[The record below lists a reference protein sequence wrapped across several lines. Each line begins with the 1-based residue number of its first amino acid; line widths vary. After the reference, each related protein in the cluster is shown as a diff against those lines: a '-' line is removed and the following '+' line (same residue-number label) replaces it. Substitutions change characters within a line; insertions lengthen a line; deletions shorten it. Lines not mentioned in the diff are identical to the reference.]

1 MTYKKERGM
10 GMELKIP
17 ENFFV
22 GAAMS
27 GPQTE
32 GAYKTGGRLE
42 SIWDTWSDLS
52 ISDFY
57 NKVGS
62 YVGNNFYEKYE
73 DDIKLLKSLH
83 MDSFRTSMQWSR
95 LLTKDGKLNQ
105 EGAQF
110 YHKVCKCAKENQIE
124 LFMNLYHFD
133 MPTYLF
139 ERGGWES
146 RDVVEAYAA
155 YARAAFHEFGSEI
168 RYWFTFN
175 EPIVEP
181 DQRYRNGFWYP
192 FIKDAKRGMQVQYHL
207 SLAHSLAVWEF
218 RKAKEEGYVREDAK
232 IGLINCFAPPYTRE
246 DPTPED
252 LEALRMEDGINNRWW
267 LDLVAEGHLPEDVL
281 STLEEK
287 GLAPERRPGDEE
299 ILKQGKVD
307 WLGFNYY
314 HPSRIQAPKEK
325 TDENGYPKFS
335 DPYVWPEAKM
345 NIYRGWEIYPKGIY
359 DFGMKMKNEYPDLK
373 FFVSENGMGVEHE
386 DRFRDASGE
395 IQDDYRIE
403 FITEHLQWIFKSIED
418 GAKCLGYH
426 DWGVIDNWSWNNAF
440 KNRYGMIEVDLM
452 GNYSRKLKKSARWMK
467 GLLEEREAK
476 V

>member
-155 YARAAFHEFGSEI
+155 YARAAFREFGSEI

-232 IGLINCFAPPYTRE
+232 IGRAH
-246 DPTPED
+246 
-252 LEALRMEDGINNRWW
+252 
-267 LDLVAEGHLPEDVL
+267 V
-281 STLEEK
+281 
-287 GLAPERRPGDEE
+287 
-299 ILKQGKVD
+299 
-307 WLGFNYY
+307 
-314 HPSRIQAPKEK
+314 
-325 TDENGYPKFS
+325 
-335 DPYVWPEAKM
+335 
-345 NIYRGWEIYPKGIY
+345 
-359 DFGMKMKNEYPDLK
+359 
-373 FFVSENGMGVEHE
+373 
-386 DRFRDASGE
+386 
-395 IQDDYRIE
+395 
-403 FITEHLQWIFKSIED
+403 
-418 GAKCLGYH
+418 
-426 DWGVIDNWSWNNAF
+426 
-440 KNRYGMIEVDLM
+440 
-452 GNYSRKLKKSARWMK
+452 
-467 GLLEEREAK
+467 
-476 V
+476 

>member
-155 YARAAFHEFGSEI
+155 YARAAFREFGSEI

-175 EPIVEP
+175 EPIVCPLPTVWLYGNSER
-181 DQRYRNGFWYP
+181 Q
-192 FIKDAKRGMQVQYHL
+192 KKRAM
-207 SLAHSLAVWEF
+207 
-218 RKAKEEGYVREDAK
+218 
-232 IGLINCFAPPYTRE
+232 
-246 DPTPED
+246 
-252 LEALRMEDGINNRWW
+252 
-267 LDLVAEGHLPEDVL
+267 
-281 STLEEK
+281 
-287 GLAPERRPGDEE
+287 
-299 ILKQGKVD
+299 
-307 WLGFNYY
+307 
-314 HPSRIQAPKEK
+314 
-325 TDENGYPKFS
+325 
-335 DPYVWPEAKM
+335 
-345 NIYRGWEIYPKGIY
+345 
-359 DFGMKMKNEYPDLK
+359 
-373 FFVSENGMGVEHE
+373 
-386 DRFRDASGE
+386 
-395 IQDDYRIE
+395 
-403 FITEHLQWIFKSIED
+403 
-418 GAKCLGYH
+418 
-426 DWGVIDNWSWNNAF
+426 
-440 KNRYGMIEVDLM
+440 
-452 GNYSRKLKKSARWMK
+452 
-467 GLLEEREAK
+467 
-476 V
+476 

>member
-133 MPTYLF
+133 MPTVSY
-139 ERGGWES
+139 RITCNNG
-146 RDVVEAYAA
+146 
-155 YARAAFHEFGSEI
+155 
-168 RYWFTFN
+168 N
-175 EPIVEP
+175 
-181 DQRYRNGFWYP
+181 QRT
-192 FIKDAKRGMQVQYHL
+192 
-207 SLAHSLAVWEF
+207 
-218 RKAKEEGYVREDAK
+218 
-232 IGLINCFAPPYTRE
+232 LINP
-246 DPTPED
+246 
-252 LEALRMEDGINNRWW
+252 
-267 LDLVAEGHLPEDVL
+267 
-281 STLEEK
+281 
-287 GLAPERRPGDEE
+287 
-299 ILKQGKVD
+299 
-307 WLGFNYY
+307 
-314 HPSRIQAPKEK
+314 
-325 TDENGYPKFS
+325 
-335 DPYVWPEAKM
+335 
-345 NIYRGWEIYPKGIY
+345 
-359 DFGMKMKNEYPDLK
+359 
-373 FFVSENGMGVEHE
+373 
-386 DRFRDASGE
+386 
-395 IQDDYRIE
+395 
-403 FITEHLQWIFKSIED
+403 
-418 GAKCLGYH
+418 
-426 DWGVIDNWSWNNAF
+426 
-440 KNRYGMIEVDLM
+440 
-452 GNYSRKLKKSARWMK
+452 
-467 GLLEEREAK
+467 
-476 V
+476 

>member
-155 YARAAFHEFGSEI
+155 YARAAFREFGSEI
-168 RYWFTFN
+168 RYFQRTHRRTRSALPQRFLVSFYKGCKKRN
-175 EPIVEP
+175 AGSVSSVPCPQSGCMGIQKGKRRGLCKRGCKDRP
-181 DQRYRNGFWYP
+181 DQLFCAALY
-192 FIKDAKRGMQVQYHL
+192 KRRSYARRSG
-207 SLAHSLAVWEF
+207 S
-218 RKAKEEGYVREDAK
+218 
-232 IGLINCFAPPYTRE
+232 FA
-246 DPTPED
+246 
-252 LEALRMEDGINNRWW
+252 DGGW
-267 LDLVAEGHLPEDVL
+267 DQQPVVAG
-281 STLEEK
+281 S
-287 GLAPERRPGDEE
+287 GGRR
-299 ILKQGKVD
+299 
-307 WLGFNYY
+307 
-314 HPSRIQAPKEK
+314 
-325 TDENGYPKFS
+325 T
-335 DPYVWPEAKM
+335 
-345 NIYRGWEIYPKGIY
+345 
-359 DFGMKMKNEYPDLK
+359 
-373 FFVSENGMGVEHE
+373 
-386 DRFRDASGE
+386 
-395 IQDDYRIE
+395 
-403 FITEHLQWIFKSIED
+403 
-418 GAKCLGYH
+418 
-426 DWGVIDNWSWNNAF
+426 
-440 KNRYGMIEVDLM
+440 
-452 GNYSRKLKKSARWMK
+452 SARGRSFYKEGREMK
-467 GLLEEREAK
+467 RY
-476 V
+476 